1 VRQNAA
7 GLDQQFIEKQDEWL
21 QNGYNLPENE
31 KRLVT
36 LNVTNP

>member
-21 QNGYNLPENE
+21 QM
-31 KRLVT
+31 VT
-36 LNVTNP
+36 ICLKMKKGL